1 MVGQENVVEI
11 QAFRAVMRH
20 EIDQSSRVTGPAML
34 VDAVHWIFNGGKNNF
49 ETRACIDLPMN
60 NLNNIS

>member
-1 MVGQENVVEI
+1 MVEQENVIEI

-34 VDAVHWIFNGGKNNF
+34 VDAVHK
-49 ETRACIDLPMN
+49 CLPAVCTN
-60 NLNNIS
+60 PPR